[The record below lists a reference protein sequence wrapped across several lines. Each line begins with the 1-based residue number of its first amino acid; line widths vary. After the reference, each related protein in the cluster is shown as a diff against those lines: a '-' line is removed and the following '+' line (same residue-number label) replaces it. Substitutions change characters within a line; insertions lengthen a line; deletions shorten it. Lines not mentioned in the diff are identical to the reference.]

1 MHGNCDT
8 FGIAQVK
15 LRKIAVVSVASRRR
29 PGLSVQ
35 QQCAAGTAATTDMK
49 QLHRPDLFA
58 WSAFDEQRNIDFH
71 SYLRVRADGS
81 LLVDPLPLS
90 EHDRAHLQQLGPAK
104 YVLFTNSD
112 HLRDGNA
119 IATELGAVT
128 IGPFAERDAFPFSC
142 NQWVEEGDEPL
153 PGLLVLEL
161 EGSKTPGELCL
172 LLEQTTLITG
182 DLIRS
187 HQGGTLHL
195 LPDKKL
201 RDKYR
206 AQESVRRLLDHP
218 EIEAVLPGDGWP
230 IFRGGHQAITDMV
243 AAFR

>member
-1 MHGNCDT
+1 
-8 FGIAQVK
+8 
-15 LRKIAVVSVASRRR
+15 
-29 PGLSVQ
+29 
-35 QQCAAGTAATTDMK
+35 MK

-58 WSAFDEQRNIDFH
+58 WSAFDERRNVDFH
-71 SYLRVRADGS
+71 SYLWVRPEDS

-90 EHDRAHLQQLGPAK
+90 EHDRAHLQQLGGAR

-112 HLRDGNA
+112 HLRDGKA
-119 IATELGAVT
+119 IAAELGAVT
-128 IGPFAERDAFPFSC
+128 MGPAAERDTFPVPC
-142 NQWVEEGDEPL
+142 NQWLAEGDDPL

-195 LPDKKL
+195 LPAKKL
-201 RDKYR
+201 RSTR
-206 AQESVRRLLDHP
+206 QAQESVRRLLDHP

-230 IFRGGHQAITDMV
+230 IFRAGHQAIADMV
-243 AAFR
+243 AAFD

>member
-1 MHGNCDT
+1 
-8 FGIAQVK
+8 
-15 LRKIAVVSVASRRR
+15 
-29 PGLSVQ
+29 
-35 QQCAAGTAATTDMK
+35 MK

-58 WSAFDEQRNIDFH
+58 WSAFDERRNVDFH
-71 SYLRVRADGS
+71 SYLWVRPEGS

-90 EHDRAHLQQLGPAK
+90 EHDHAHLQELGRAR

-112 HLRDGNA
+112 HLRDGKA
-119 IATELGAVT
+119 IAAELGAVT
-128 IGPFAERDAFPFSC
+128 MGPAAERDTFPLPC
-142 NQWVEEGDEPL
+142 DQWVAEGDEPL

-195 LPDKKL
+195 LPAKKL
-201 RDKYR
+201 RSTLQ

-218 EIEAVLPGDGWP
+218 QIEAVLPGDGWP
-230 IFRGGHQAITDMV
+230 IFRAGHQAIADMV
-243 AAFR
+243 AAFH